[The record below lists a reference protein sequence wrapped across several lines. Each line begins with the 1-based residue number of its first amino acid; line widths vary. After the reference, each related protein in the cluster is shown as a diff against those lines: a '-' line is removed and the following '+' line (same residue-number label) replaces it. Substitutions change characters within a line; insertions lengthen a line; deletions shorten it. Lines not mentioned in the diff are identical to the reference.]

1 MLHICKAWKVTEG
14 QKVLTMKKNQ
24 VHATSLHFECHFNR
38 RNNLQL
44 KKSKCLT
51 TAEKYWGKN
60 NAGKKRYTK
69 AESTNQRWEKKVKE
83 EKGRDP
89 IKEKHFGKL
98 EQLSIIIYP
107 LIAPS

>member
-1 MLHICKAWKVTEG
+1 MQERKGIP
-14 QKVLTMKKNQ
+14 
-24 VHATSLHFECHFNR
+24 R
-38 RNNLQL
+38 
-44 KKSKCLT
+44 
-51 TAEKYWGKN
+51 
-60 NAGKKRYTK
+60 
-69 AESTNQRWEKKVKE
+69 QRVQIKDGRVKE